1 MDDEVIMAAAAAR
14 IAAEVFGMPDLP
26 VAAALEALTG
36 RTPVGR

>member
-1 MDDEVIMAAAAAR
+1 MDDEAIMVAAAAR

-26 VAAALEALTG
+26 VAAALEALTE